1 MNPTLYSMFF
11 LHCRMINSIASVT
24 DEMIHLVLS
33 HTSSLCIVSNLE
45 PLPMV
50 ILTLLA
56 YAEIVGPPRVA
67 LDTVDI
73 QNV

>member
-1 MNPTLYSMFF
+1 
-11 LHCRMINSIASVT
+11 MIQLALSLTSSPHIAS
-24 DEMIHLVLS
+24 D
-33 HTSSLCIVSNLE
+33 LE